1 MISKNRA
8 LLLVFIAVMMV
19 VAVIFAVFF
28 ASDAKNDFSFTENIY
43 STSDSHDENIAGG
56 FHYAS
61 HSNKEFY
68 GGLESAVPQKTFDE
82 KVFGGILSHHLL
94 VSSEIANYLSGFEKQ
109 SFKTIVLIGPDHF
122 SAGSG
127 ISISKYPYKTPW
139 GVLELDDKNIQ
150 KLIDSGIADHNEKSF
165 ETEHSISALVSHIK
179 YFFPDTRFIPI
190 ILKRNVSLEKLDDLA
205 KTLDNILP
213 EDSLVLASVDF
224 SHHLSAVSAD
234 FHDKISISAIT
245 NFDYERIFKSEI
257 DSPSSIYAL
266 LKYLGK
272 RGAKK
277 IQYKNIN
284 SARFSGNFESE
295 DVTSYLFAYFTKG
308 LPEYSDSISVLN
320 FGDAMFDRL
329 VKAKMKTGKDP
340 FEYIKGVEGNFLKG
354 VDFIAA
360 NLEGPITENSNC
372 QKKSFSF
379 RFDPAIVELLFQ
391 NNIELVNL
399 ANNHSLDCYD
409 MGLDD
414 TKKYLD
420 ERGIGYFGGG
430 RSSENS
436 FIIRSVGE
444 KKIAFVGIDDTLG
457 MIDVNNFYPLIEKL
471 KKENDYVVINIHW
484 GNEYNKL
491 PSQAQKNTAHKL
503 IDSGAD
509 VIFGH
514 HPHVIEPVEIYKNK
528 PIFYSLGNFI
538 FDQQTKE
545 TNEGIGVGAVLGGE
559 QQSYYIFPY
568 KISDTQPKLL
578 SGKDML
584 KFCGVF
590 LKDISDK
597 DGCVFTNH

>member
-8 LLLVFIAVMMV
+8 LLFVFIAVMMV
-19 VAVIFAVFF
+19 VAVFF
-28 ASDAKNDFSFTENIY
+28 ALDDKKDFSSVENI
-43 STSDSHDENIAGG
+43 DPKLGLHDENIAGG

-68 GGLESAVPQKTFDE
+68 GDLESAVPQKTFDE

-94 VSSEIANYLSGFEKQ
+94 VSSEIANYLSGFKKQ

-139 GVLELDDKNIQ
+139 GVLESDGKNIQ
-150 KLIDSGIADHNEKSF
+150 KLIDSGIADYNEKQF

-224 SHHLSAVSAD
+224 SHHLSVVSAD

-257 DSPSSIYAL
+257 DSPPSIYAV
-266 LKYLGK
+266 LKYLEK
-272 RGAKK
+272 RDAKK

-308 LPEYSDSISVLN
+308 SSEYDNSISVLN

-329 VKAKMKTGKDP
+329 VEAKMKTGKDP

-372 QKKSFSF
+372 QKKSYSF
-379 RFDPAIVELLFQ
+379 RFDQSIAKLLSL
-391 NNIELVNL
+391 NNIGLVNL
-399 ANNHSLDCYD
+399 ANNHSLDCYE

-420 ERGIGYFGGG
+420 EQGIGYFGGG
-430 RSSENS
+430 RFLEDS

-444 KKIAFVGIDDTLG
+444 KKAAFVGIDDTLG
-457 MIDVNNFYPLIEKL
+457 MIDINNFYPLIARL
-471 KKENDYVVINIHW
+471 KEDNDYVIVNIHW

-491 PSQAQKNTAHKL
+491 PSQAQKDTAHKL

-509 VIFGH
+509 VVFGH

-545 TNEGIGVGAVLGGE
+545 TNEGIGVGAVLGGKH
-559 QQSYYIFPY
+559 QSYYIFPY

-590 LKDISDK
+590 LKDITNRN
-597 DGCVFTNH
+597 GC

>member
-19 VAVIFAVFF
+19 VAVFF
-28 ASDAKNDFSFTENIY
+28 ALDDKKDFSSVENI
-43 STSDSHDENIAGG
+43 DPKLGLHDENIAGG

-68 GGLESAVPQKTFDE
+68 GDLESAVPQKTFDE
-82 KVFGGILSHHLL
+82 KVFGGILSHHLF
-94 VSSEIANYLSGFEKQ
+94 VSSEIANYLSGFKKQ

-139 GVLELDDKNIQ
+139 GVLESDGKNIQ
-150 KLIDSGIADHNEKSF
+150 KLIDSGIADHNEKPF

-224 SHHLSAVSAD
+224 SHHLSVVSAD

-257 DSPSSIYAL
+257 DSPPSIYAV
-266 LKYLGK
+266 LKYLEK
-272 RGAKK
+272 RDAKK

-308 LPEYSDSISVLN
+308 SSEYDNSISVLN

-329 VKAKMKTGKDP
+329 VKTKMKTGKDP

-379 RFDPAIVELLFQ
+379 RFDPSIADLLSG
-391 NNIELVNL
+391 NNIKLVNL

-420 ERGIGYFGGG
+420 ERGISYFGGG
-430 RSSENS
+430 RSLENS

-559 QQSYYIFPY
+559 RQSYYIFPY
-568 KISDTQPKLL
+568 KISNTQPKLL

-584 KFCGVF
+584 EFCDIF
-590 LKDISDK
+590 LKDITNRN
-597 DGCVFTNH
+597 GCVFTSH